1 MSTSTAGNETV
12 EEHDDVPS
20 DAQVPDG
27 TPGLLVVFC
36 SGAPALIPIPIE
48 RGRNEFGRAELA
60 AHKVEDPRASRR
72 HFAIEWSSESLR
84 IHDLGSTNGLFVN
97 GTRLAEPRAVPQ
109 GGIAVLRLGR
119 TILLLASERA
129 RFEPLR
135 PIVKDGLVVGAALR
149 AVHQRIA
156 ALGRTGQGVFLS
168 GESGVGKEVA
178 AKLYHRTSPRS
189 AGPFVAVN
197 CAAVPTELAERLF
210 FGATK
215 GAYSDAVAAPGYL
228 QAAHGGTLFLDEV
241 ADLDLL
247 VQGKLLR
254 ALDTREV
261 LPLGATRPERVDLG
275 LCAATLRGLR
285 EAASAGSFREDLY
298 YRIGRPE
305 VRLPPLRDRIEE
317 ISFLADQVSREVGLP
332 PGVSLI
338 ETCLLRPW
346 PGNVRELCAEVR
358 SAATLALAASAQ
370 EVSSE
375 HLDENAGRPVRTEG
389 QPPQR
394 ETARSSGT
402 ESERPAVLAP
412 VGESTEL
419 DDIVRSASVAL
430 GLAQKTVRKLL
441 PREQL
446 HALKERL
453 RCEEPDASLKLLRA
467 AAAES
472 LLTMLRDAAYRQ
484 SLVAASLGTSRT
496 TLLKLMALLDLPRA
510 MALDP
515 QAIEQAIADA
525 GGDEEAAARSLRVSP
540 GALRKR
546 RTSPS

>member
-1 MSTSTAGNETV
+1 MSSTAGNKTV
-12 EEHDDVPS
+12 EEQDDIAPE
-20 DAQVPDG
+20 AQAPDG

-36 SGAPALIPIPIE
+36 SGAPVLIPLPLE

-60 AHKVEDPRASRR
+60 AHNVEDPRASRR
-72 HFAIEWSSESLR
+72 HFAIEWSAESLR

-97 GTRLAEPRAVPQ
+97 GARFSGPLAVPQ

-135 PIVKDGLVVGAALR
+135 PILKDGLVVGAALR

-178 AKLYHRTSPRS
+178 AQLYHRASPRS

-197 CAAVPTELAERLF
+197 CAAVPKEIAERLF
-210 FGATK
+210 FGTTK
-215 GAYSDAVAAPGYL
+215 GAYSGAIAAPGYL

-241 ADLDLL
+241 ADLNLS
-247 VQGKLLR
+247 VQAKLLR
-254 ALDTREV
+254 TLDTREV
-261 LPLGATRPERVDLG
+261 LPLGATRPERVELG
-275 LCAATLRGLR
+275 LCAATLRDLR

-305 VRLPPLRDRIEE
+305 VCLPPLRDRPEE
-317 ISFLADQVSREVGLP
+317 IPFLVDRVSQKVGIP
-332 PGVSLI
+332 PAVSLI
-338 ETCLLRPW
+338 EACLLRPW
-346 PGNVRELCAEVR
+346 PGNVRELCSEVR
-358 SAATLALAASAQ
+358 SAATLALAASAL

-375 HLDENAGRPVRTEG
+375 HLDEHAGRPVRTES
-389 QPPQR
+389 QPPNGNA
-394 ETARSSGT
+394 ARSLGAAAD
-402 ESERPAVLAP
+402 RPSVPAP
-412 VGESTEL
+412 AEESTEL
-419 DDIVRSASVAL
+419 DAIVRSASVAL
-430 GLAQKTVRKLL
+430 GIAQKTVRKLL

-453 RCEEPDASLKLLRA
+453 GGVDPDASLRLLRS

-472 LLTMLRDAAYRQ
+472 LLTMLRDAAY
-484 SLVAASLGTSRT
+484 SPSIVAASLGTSRT
-496 TLLKLMALLDLPRA
+496 TLLKLTALLDLPRA
-510 MALDP
+510 TSLDQ
-515 QAIEQAIADA
+515 QAIERALADA
-525 GGDEEAAARSLRVSP
+525 GGDEDAAARSLKVSP
-540 GALRKR
+540 AALRKR
-546 RTSPS
+546 RTAPG